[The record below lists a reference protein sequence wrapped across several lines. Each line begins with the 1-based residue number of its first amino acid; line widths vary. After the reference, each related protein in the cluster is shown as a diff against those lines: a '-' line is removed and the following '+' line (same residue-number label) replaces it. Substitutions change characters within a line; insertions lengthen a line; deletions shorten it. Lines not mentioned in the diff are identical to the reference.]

1 MERKCRALQAY
12 GLLSARK
19 LFSVNSSVKRS
30 APHFFSWPLT
40 VMQATNTH
48 CTVTVGVNRT
58 IITNNF
64 QNVVFIFKQ
73 TGTANKLTMYN

>member
-1 MERKCRALQAY
+1 MP
-12 GLLSARK
+12 G
-19 LFSVNSSVKRS
+19 SSSLWPAICEEAVLREFECVKRS

-73 TGTANKLTMYN
+73 TGTANKLIMYN